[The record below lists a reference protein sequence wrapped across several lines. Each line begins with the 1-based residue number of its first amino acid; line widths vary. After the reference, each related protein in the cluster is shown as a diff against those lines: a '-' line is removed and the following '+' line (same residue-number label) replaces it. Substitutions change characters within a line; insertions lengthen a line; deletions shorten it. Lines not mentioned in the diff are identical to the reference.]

1 MAVLSVTE
9 QKQDRKDSIIDEYL
23 TSQTLLTRIWV
34 VSIYRGCFL
43 LIIIGSEILGVV
55 VELTNLVDKIVVK
68 TLTSW
73 LGITSAVA
81 GSKAICSE

>member
-9 QKQDRKDSIIDEYL
+9 QKQGRKDSIIDEYL

-34 VSIYRGCFL
+34 VGIYRGCFL

-68 TLTSW
+68 TLTS
-73 LGITSAVA
+73 
-81 GSKAICSE
+81 

>member
-43 LIIIGSEILGVV
+43 LKIIGSEILGVV

-68 TLTSW
+68 TLTS
-73 LGITSAVA
+73 
-81 GSKAICSE
+81 